1 MTANISETVPAQ
13 QLADAQAR
21 IAELERALAEAN
33 ETQTLFRIMVDAI
46 PARVFWKDVSLTY
59 LGANR
64 KFAEDAGLTSPEQ
77 MLGKSDYELSWREQA
92 ELYRADDRA
101 VIDSGVAKINFEEPQ
116 TTPDG
121 GRIWLETSK
130 IPLRNAAGET
140 IGVMGTYSDITP
152 RKRDQQA
159 LIDSEAKAN
168 ALIEVLPDLVFVV
181 KRDGTFME
189 YHARQDSDLYVPP
202 DRIIGQ
208 SVSTTLPPPLAA
220 VLLEKIGA
228 ALDTETTQ
236 SLEYSLPLPAGESYY
251 EARLS
256 RAGEGTVVVVAR
268 NVTERKRAEAERERL
283 TTEALAQNER
293 LDRAL
298 SLQKATFASTA
309 DGILAVDSEGKV
321 ITANDRFAQMWQIPA
336 DILATGDDDQLL
348 GSVINKLKSPEA
360 FLAKVKE
367 LYGKPAETSHDS
379 VELADGRTFERYS
392 APQRMG
398 DQIIGRVWNF
408 RDVTERTKAEEERA
422 RLIEELQI
430 ANRIARESSRA
441 KSEFLATMSHE
452 LRTPLN
458 AIIGFSDMLL
468 LGMSGPLNE
477 KQAHKMER
485 LKENS
490 RRLLAL
496 INDLL
501 DLTRIEAGRVE
512 IVQKAFSP
520 KTLVERL
527 AAQIE
532 SLAHESHLEFTTKV
546 GLDVPPLLIGD
557 EKRIEQVILNL
568 LSNAFKFT
576 EKGSVSL
583 TLDADETHWALAVS
597 DTGIGIPPHAQ
608 NLIFEA
614 FRQVD
619 GSFSRAYQG
628 SGLGLSIARDLVRMM
643 DGKITLKSAVG
654 VGSTFTVTLPIN
666 VPAAETQHVL
676 EPVRN

>member
-1 MTANISETVPAQ
+1 MTADISETVPAQ
-13 QLADAQAR
+13 QLAEAQAR

-46 PARVFWKDVSLTY
+46 PARVFWKDVNLTY

-64 KFAEDAGLTSPEQ
+64 KFAEDAGLTSPEE

-92 ELYRADDRA
+92 DLYRADDRA

-130 IPLRNAAGET
+130 VPLRSAAGET

-159 LIDSEAKAN
+159 LIESQAKAQ
-168 ALIEVLPDLVFVV
+168 ALIEALPDLVSLVNREGFVLEFHSRSGGSFSYPAQMAV
-181 KRDGTFME
+181 GQKII
-189 YHARQDSDLYVPP
+189 DLVPP
-202 DRIIGQ
+202 E
-208 SVSTTLPPPLAA
+208 TAA
-220 VLLEKIGA
+220 IVLDKIGL
-228 ALDTETTQ
+228 ALETGITQ
-236 SLEYSLPLPAGESYY
+236 SLEYSMPTPNEIGEIHL
-251 EARLS
+251 ETRIA
-256 RAGEGTVVVVAR
+256 RAG
-268 NVTERKRAEAERERL
+268 
-283 TTEALAQNER
+283 
-293 LDRAL
+293 
-298 SLQKATFASTA
+298 A
-309 DGILAVDSEGKV
+309 DTV
-321 ITANDRFAQMWQIPA
+321 ITI
-336 DILATGDDDQLL
+336 T
-348 GSVINKLKSPEA
+348 
-360 FLAKVKE
+360 
-367 LYGKPAETSHDS
+367 
-379 VELADGRTFERYS
+379 
-392 APQRMG
+392 
-398 DQIIGRVWNF
+398 
-408 RDVTERTKAEEERA
+408 RDVTERRRAAAERE

-477 KQAHKMER
+477 KQVHKMER

-532 SLAHESHLEFTTKV
+532 SLAHESKLEFTTQV
-546 GLDVPPLLIGD
+546 SPDMPPLLIGD
-557 EKRIEQVILNL
+557 EKRIEQVLLNL

-583 TLDADETHWALAVS
+583 TLDANETHWALVVS

-654 VGSTFTVTLPIN
+654 VGSTFTVTLPIT
-666 VPAAETQHVL
+666 VPVAETQRVL
-676 EPVRN
+676 ESVRG